1 MRDKRVIEITTIG
14 VFTGL
19 IFVMALVPWL
29 GYIQIGVVSMT
40 ILHIPVLI
48 GGVFGGKRVSIALG
62 LAFGVSSMMIAFI
75 RPVVPAD
82 FIFQNPLV
90 SVLPRILFGYF
101 LYLSYV
107 FFNKNLTNKYLAI
120 SLSFV
125 ISTLVHSILVLIPFY
140 IFFFDSRTFVGVF
153 DFIFLI
159 LASNGILEA
168 ILAGIVGAPIAYR
181 LKIAL
186 ANKS

>member
-14 VFTGL
+14 IFTAL

-62 LAFGVSSMMIAFI
+62 LAFGLSSMMIAFL

-107 FFNKNLTNKYLAI
+107 FFNKNITNKYLAT
-120 SLSFV
+120 SMSFV
-125 ISTLVHSILVLIPFY
+125 ISTIVHTGLVLIPFY
-140 IFFFDSRTFVGVF
+140 IFFFDSRTFVGMF

-159 LASNGILEA
+159 LATNGILEA
-168 ILAGIVGAPIAYR
+168 VLAGLIGAPIALR